1 MLPPPYQID
10 TMNEIEEQGIEIEAP
25 TTFSGA
31 ALADED
37 TVQVY
42 DEEDNEQHDDE
53 SMNDESVNNETSY
66 IKWLVIAMASFAV
79 FLGIG
84 LGSGYGIGNEI
95 WGNDNESSVSS
106 AMAVD
111 FTTSDH
117 GGGGGKSGK
126 SEGPS
131 GSKSAKSAGVSTLYY
146 YHCAHV
152 CSDMNQLFFLLLC
165 WLLHV
170 FINLPHIVS

>member
-1 MLPPPYQID
+1 
-10 TMNEIEEQGIEIEAP
+10 MNEIEEQGIEIEAP

-66 IKWLVIAMASFAV
+66 TNAGYSYVTSNIKWFVIAMASFAV

-84 LGSGYGIGNEI
+84 LAGGFGIGNKI
-95 WGNDNESSVSS
+95 YGNDNGASSVSS
-106 AMAVD
+106 AMDVVD
-111 FTTSDH
+111 YTTSEN
-117 GGGGGKSGK
+117 GGKSGN

-131 GSKSAKSAGVSTLYY
+131 GSKSAKSAGVSYN
-146 YHCAHV
+146 CAH
-152 CSDMNQLFFLLLC
+152 DMCAFL
-165 WLLHV
+165 
-170 FINLPHIVS
+170 